1 MTEEQNTNTENP
13 VEEEQGSSPVFEEF
27 QNLGLELAG
36 AFKTLWDHDDSIRLR
51 HELRDGFT
59 ELGRQFDT
67 AIQSASESATAQ
79 QFGEQIRE
87 TVDRA
92 RESDVAGKIEE
103 GVLTGLRELNAQVSH
118 FVDSVESTEAEEAEA
133 EADPETDGEA

>member
-1 MTEEQNTNTENP
+1 MTEDQNTNAESP
-13 VEEEQGSSPVFEEF
+13 AEEEQGTSPVFEEF
-27 QNLGLELAG
+27 QALGLELAG
-36 AFKTLWDHDDSIRLR
+36 AFKTLWDHDDSVRLR

-67 AIQSASESATAQ
+67 AIQSASESETAQ
-79 QFGEQIRE
+79 QFGEQIKE

-103 GVLTGLRELNAQVSH
+103 GVLAGLRELNTQVSR
-118 FVDSVESTEAEEAEA
+118 FVDSVESTETAEAETEPNPETEAEA
-133 EADPETDGEA
+133 

>member
-1 MTEEQNTNTENP
+1 MTEDQNTNAESP
-13 VEEEQGSSPVFEEF
+13 IEEEQGTSPVFEEF
-27 QNLGLELAG
+27 QALGQELAG
-36 AFKTLWDHDDSIRLR
+36 AFNALWDHEDSVKLR

-67 AIQSASESATAQ
+67 AIQSASESQAAQ

-92 RESDVAGKIEE
+92 RESDVASKVEE
-103 GVLTGLRELNAQVSH
+103 GVLLGLRELNAQVSR
-118 FVDSVESTEAEEAEA
+118 FVNSIESTEAAEAEAEA
-133 EADPETDGEA
+133 EADLESEA